1 MTEIVPEIARKIA
14 EKVYKGEYPA
24 VLDAVRRHLD
34 YLAVRIINGIHSATM
49 RLNDVGI
56 FTELNVDKKLFDDGF
71 EIRVRVK
78 VVGID
83 PIKFDVI
90 RSTIRRTTGGTAFD
104 TIAKSEMLIDMIKEE
119 VIKYLEE
126 KMKDEKEKNQ
136 KTSS

>member
-49 RLNDVGI
+49 RLNDAGI

-71 EIRVRVK
+71 EICVRVK

-90 RSTIRRTTGGTAFD
+90 RSTIRRTTSGTAFD

-126 KMKDEKEKNQ
+126 KMKEEEKKNQ

>member
-49 RLNDVGI
+49 RLNDAGI

-90 RSTIRRTTGGTAFD
+90 RSTIGRTTSGTAFD

-126 KMKDEKEKNQ
+126 KMKEEEKKNQ